1 VKVQDQPAYILHHRP
16 YRDTSQ
22 IVELLSRDYGRV
34 ALVSR
39 GSRSAKSRLRA
50 VLQPFRPISISWTGK
65 TELATLTAAE
75 PATRKPPQL
84 TGNALPCAFYI
95 NELLIRLLH
104 RFDVQQEIFQL
115 YEATLYALQQHQQL
129 ESSLRLFEKQ
139 LLQYLGFGINLSVDA
154 DSGEPVNEQLQYHY
168 FVEHGPVLTPVAA
181 QEQNQLTIS
190 GASLLA
196 FERDELTSPTVCREV
211 KSLMRHV
218 LAYYLGGKPLK
229 SRELFRGDAKRNE
242 SASENKRRD

>member
-1 VKVQDQPAYILHHRP
+1 VKIQDQPAYILHQRA

-22 IVELLSRDYGRV
+22 IVELLTRDHGRV
-34 ALVSR
+34 AVVSR
-39 GSRSAKSRLRA
+39 GSRGPKSRLRA
-50 VLQPFRPISISWTGK
+50 VMQPFRPLSVCWTGK
-65 TELATLTAAE
+65 GELVTLTSAE
-75 PATRKPPQL
+75 PASRSLPRL

-95 NELLIRLLH
+95 NEILIRMLH
-104 RFDVQQEIFQL
+104 RFDVHDEIFRL
-115 YEATLYALQQHQQL
+115 YETTLYALTEQQQL

-154 DSGEPVNEQLQYHY
+154 DTGEPVREQSQYSY
-168 FVEHGPVLTPVAA
+168 FVEHGPVLAPAGS
-181 QEQNQLTIS
+181 QDLPQLGIS

-196 FERDELTSPTVCREV
+196 FDRNELSSPTVCREV

-229 SRELFRGDAKRNE
+229 SRELFRGDSGKKQE
-242 SASENKRRD
+242 SANERK

>member
-1 VKVQDQPAYILHHRP
+1 VKVQDQPAYILHQRP

-50 VLQPFRPISISWTGK
+50 VLQPFRPLSMSWTGK

-84 TGNALPCAFYI
+84 SGNALPCAFYI

-104 RFDVQQEIFQL
+104 RFDVQQEIFHL
-115 YEATLYALQQHQQL
+115 YESTLYALQQQQL

-154 DSGEPVNEQLQYHY
+154 DSGEPVSEQLQYHY
-168 FVEHGPVLTPVAA
+168 FVEHGPVLTPTVA

-196 FERDELTSPTVCREV
+196 FERDELSSPTVCREV

-229 SRELFRGDAKRNE
+229 SRELFRGDTKRHAFANE
-242 SASENKRRD
+242 RKTRE